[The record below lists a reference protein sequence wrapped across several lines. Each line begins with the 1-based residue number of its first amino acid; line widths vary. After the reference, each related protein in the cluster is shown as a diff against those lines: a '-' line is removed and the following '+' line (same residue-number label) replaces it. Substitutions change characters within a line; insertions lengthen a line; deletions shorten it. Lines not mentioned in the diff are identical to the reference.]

1 MKQYTTIA
9 VIGGTGKA
17 GKYLVNQLV
26 QRGFRLKLLIRNPET
41 FQLKNPLIQVV
52 EGNANNATDIH
63 LLMQGCNTIIST
75 LGLGQPSSETNIFSE
90 STKNIL
96 LAMTNHQIQRYI
108 VITGLNVNTPF
119 DKKSPK
125 TQFATDWMYAN
136 YPKTTAD
143 KQTEYDILSSSNV
156 DWTLVRLPLIEQTDE
171 KGNIKVSLEDC
182 LEDKI
187 SATNLA
193 EFLIEQLT
201 DDRFIKQAPFI
212 ANS

>member
-1 MKQYTTIA
+1 MKKYITIA

-26 QRGFRLKLLIRNPET
+26 QRGFRLKLLIRNHET

-52 EGNANNATDIH
+52 EGNANNTGDIH
-63 LLMQGCNTIIST
+63 LLMQGCDAIIST
-75 LGLGQPSSETNIFSE
+75 LGLGQPPSETNIFSE

-119 DKKSPK
+119 DRKSPK

-143 KQTEYDILSSSNV
+143 KQTEYDILLKSNV

-171 KGNIKVSLEDC
+171 KKDTVISLEDC
-182 LEDKI
+182 LGEKI
-187 SATNLA
+187 SATDLA
-193 EFLIEQLT
+193 NFLIEQLT
-201 DDRFIKQAPFI
+201 DDSFIKQAPFI

>member
-17 GKYLVNQLV
+17 GKYLVNQLI
-26 QRGFRLKLLIRNPET
+26 QRGFRLKLLIRNPEK
-41 FQLKNPLIQVV
+41 FLLKNHLIQVV

-63 LLMQGCNTIIST
+63 LLMQGCDAIIST
-75 LGLGQPSSETNIFSE
+75 LGLGQPPSEANIFSE
-90 STKNIL
+90 STKNVL

-108 VITGLNVNTPF
+108 VVTGLNVNTPF

-136 YPKTTAD
+136 YPKTTTD
-143 KQTEYDILSSSNV
+143 KQTEYEILLDTNV

-171 KGNIKVSLEDC
+171 RGNIKVSLEDC
-182 LEDKI
+182 LGDKV
-187 SATNLA
+187 SSTNLA
-193 EFLIEQLT
+193 DFLIEQLT
-201 DDRFIKQAPFI
+201 DESFIKQAPFI
-212 ANS
+212 ASS